1 MKILGVV
8 SYLDGGTVKV
18 ITTDE
23 IYTID
28 SRIGTKTKY
37 SIFLDYPKDDNSNI
51 VLNQSDIKEKLR
63 IAVEEYNELDSSWV
77 VCTMVDFKPWL
88 IEMLEFT
95 FDCKVCGKPFGDKLS
110 LYNHYDSSHNQG
122 E

>member
-18 ITTDE
+18 ITADD

-28 SRIGTKTKY
+28 SRIGTKTSN
-37 SIFLDYPKDDNSNI
+37 SIFLGYPKDDNSNI

-77 VCTMVDFKPWL
+77 V
-88 IEMLEFT
+88 
-95 FDCKVCGKPFGDKLS
+95 
-110 LYNHYDSSHNQG
+110 LY
-122 E
+122 

>member
-18 ITTDE
+18 ITADD

-37 SIFLDYPKDDNSNI
+37 SIFLGYQKMITVIS
-51 VLNQSDIKEKLR
+51 
-63 IAVEEYNELDSSWV
+63 Y
-77 VCTMVDFKPWL
+77 
-88 IEMLEFT
+88 
-95 FDCKVCGKPFGDKLS
+95 
-110 LYNHYDSSHNQG
+110 
-122 E
+122 

>member
-63 IAVEEYNELDSSWV
+63 IAVEEYNESDI
-77 VCTMVDFKPWL
+77 MFDFKPRL